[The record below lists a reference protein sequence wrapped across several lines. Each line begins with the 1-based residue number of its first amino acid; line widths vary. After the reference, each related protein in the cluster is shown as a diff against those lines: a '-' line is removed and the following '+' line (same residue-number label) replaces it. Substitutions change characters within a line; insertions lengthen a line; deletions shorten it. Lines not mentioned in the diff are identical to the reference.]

1 MLEWSRFHSLS
12 GADTENFEKLCRGVV
27 RRHYGNLGPL
37 YELKNQPGVE
47 FYITL
52 SSDHPSLGKKNDT
65 VGWQN
70 KWFSYKT
77 NGELTSGAKTQI
89 LHSLDKTKEHVSQ
102 IDHWLL
108 WTHQTLAKCDQKW
121 YFSLQD
127 KYHFTLHLW
136 NQDHLDELLSG
147 PALDLR
153 NTYFD
158 ELALTHEMLLEQH
171 EKSIA
176 PIKSRWLHDVHQQ
189 MEAEL
194 KVRQVLGEKGAW
206 NKFERITNNL
216 NEVFETISSSRS
228 DPKYSRWMN
237 ELEIFQSSCKTLLE
251 YCDIFNKDICGD
263 DIEDISKTIEEVDVK
278 AKHEIRK
285 TLMQLR
291 SNNLPL
297 SLTITNALAYIND
310 AKNLFQ
316 SAIELLSQQFIAILA
331 DAGGGKTQLAAELTA
346 QSIGRSAGILILG
359 RSLKKGMG
367 LDDIAQSFTF
377 YQKQINNFE
386 ALISALNSV
395 GERSNRRLPI
405 VIDGL
410 NEAQDPREWKPL
422 FESVLPI
429 LKKYPN
435 VVLIV
440 TLRTSEKGYENYY
453 RPIRRERHTGRE
465 STAENSLPESAFE
478 ILSEG
483 YHEELTYKAI
493 NAYFRRYKI
502 KADPFTA
509 PLNFFSHPLNLKIF
523 CDVSNR
529 KAEKEIQVSYFPSSI
544 YSLFRE
550 QISHTANSIA
560 NMTNLSKKYRVEDVE
575 RAIYFLGECFLDA
588 DSRTIKEHVFRD
600 KIDIPL
606 NDWDSDV
613 VNLLAQEGIIFRDEG
628 DERFTYEL
636 TPVYDRLGGFII
648 AEYLLGKNSHK
659 PLNEWVSKAEFIG
672 KLFGEA
678 SVQHPLSQDI
688 LHALIVLTPK
698 TIYQQQFWKSLPE
711 DFQSSALAMSHLIDK
726 DDICSETLDNYKS
739 LIINDGL
746 SRRYIKQLLTLRY
759 TVGHPLN
766 AEFLNEVLLTQSV
779 SDRDLSWTE
788 HLRSQSSELISGL
801 KTHLENIKSG
811 SKVNP
816 DFIHLRMIFYAWH
829 LTSTVIDLRDYATE
843 LLYYLGQQDPK
854 AIFKLATGFLSVNDP
869 YVSERLLASS
879 YAVTTV
885 LIDSPDHKESVV
897 NLAQTLYSQMFVEDA
912 PNATAHLLARDY
924 ASCILKL
931 VAFHYPDS
939 IQDLNKSLFQ
949 HPFPKMPKIELGHV
963 EKDEEDHSRYDSPF
977 RMDFENYTIGRL
989 IEDRGNY
996 DYSHEGYKVARGN
1009 ILWRT
1014 KELGWSYAQF
1024 EKVEQFIESDEHHYS
1039 RGRRSRVERYGK
1051 KYSWIAY
1058 YELAGQL
1065 SDKGNLDYWGR
1076 ERFSTDTDPFFPC
1089 DAEHSEIDSHEFLS
1103 DESTSTKNWVLSIDL
1118 PDLSR
1123 IIETN
1128 DRGQD
1133 WILLDGF
1140 IREDSK
1146 KLNRN
1151 LFCSVNT
1158 AFVSNQDLGF
1168 LQKYIDDKNK
1178 LDWPENHTTHSI
1190 YSGELYCEALNQ
1202 HIGESAIRV
1211 EIGYETQTYEQPEF
1225 RIGDEIHIK
1234 GGTYEREVPIVNDL
1248 EVFSTIICY
1257 YWENSGNSKESIN
1270 RLALAPWIVKKLGL
1284 RFNPSTFCYLDN
1296 NGKSAVLSVNQKG
1309 DMHSNYRDLIYL
1321 RKDLFE
1327 LLSKQSG
1334 MAFIKRI
1341 YGEKTYSKTENLG
1354 GKDSYRRFESIN

>member
-12 GADTENFEKLCRGVV
+12 GADTANFEKLCRGVV
-27 RRHYGNLGPL
+27 RRHYGSLGPL

-52 SSDHPSLGKKNDT
+52 NSDHPSLAKKNDT

-70 KWFSYKT
+70 KWFSYKA

-102 IDHWLL
+102 INHWFL
-108 WTHQTLAKCDQKW
+108 WTHQTLAKCDQEW
-121 YFSLQD
+121 YFDLQD
-127 KYHFTLHLW
+127 NYPFTLHLW

-158 ELALTHEMLLEQH
+158 ELALTHEMLFEQH

-176 PIKSRWLHDVHQQ
+176 PIKSRWLHDVHQK
-189 MEAEL
+189 MDAEL

-206 NKFERITNNL
+206 NKFERVAINL
-216 NEVFETISSSRS
+216 NWVSESISSNIN
-228 DPKYSRWMN
+228 DPKYSRWKD

-251 YCDIFNKDICGD
+251 YCEIFNKDVCGD
-263 DIEDISKTIEEVDVK
+263 DIEEISKTLEKVDKK

-297 SLTITNALAYIND
+297 SLMITNALAYIND

-359 RSLKKGMG
+359 RNLKKGMG
-367 LDDIAQSFTF
+367 LDNIAQSFTF
-377 YQKQINNFE
+377 YQKQLNNFE
-386 ALISALNSV
+386 ALLSALNSV

-410 NEAQDPREWKPL
+410 NEAQDPREWKPQ

-435 VVLIV
+435 VVLVV
-440 TLRTSEKGYENYY
+440 TLRTSEKGHENYY
-453 RPIRRERHTGRE
+453 RPIRRQRHTNRE
-465 STAENSLPESAFE
+465 STAEHSLPESAFE

-493 NAYFRRYKI
+493 KAYFKRYKI
-502 KADPFTA
+502 KADPFAA

-523 CDVSNR
+523 CDVTNR

-550 QISHTANSIA
+550 QIGYIANSIA
-560 NMTNLSKKYRVEDVE
+560 NMTNLSQKYRVEDIE
-575 RAIYFLGECFLDA
+575 KAIYFLGECFWEE
-588 DSRTIKEHVFRD
+588 DSRTIKEDIFRD
-600 KIDIPL
+600 KIDARL
-606 NDWDSDV
+606 NDWDSDL

-628 DERFTYEL
+628 DEKFTYEL
-636 TPVYDRLGGFII
+636 TPVYDRLGGFVV
-648 AEYLLGKNSHK
+648 AEYLLGKYSQK
-659 PLNEWVSKAEFIG
+659 PLSEWVSRDEFIE
-672 KLFGEA
+672 KLFGEV

-698 TIYQQQFWKSLPE
+698 TIYQQQLWNALPE

-726 DDICSETLDNYKS
+726 DDLCSETLDSYKS

-746 SRRYIKQLLTLRY
+746 SRKYIEQLLTLRY
-759 TVGHPLN
+759 TVEHPLN
-766 AEFLNEVLLTQSV
+766 AEFLSEVLLAQSV

-788 HLRSQSSELISGL
+788 YLRSQSSELIGEL
-801 KTHLENIKSG
+801 KTNLEHIKSG

-816 DFIHLRMIFYAWH
+816 EFIHLRMVFYAWH

-843 LLYYLGQQDPK
+843 LLYYLGQQNPG
-854 AIFKLATGFLSVNDP
+854 AIFKLAADFFSVNDP
-869 YVSERLLASS
+869 YVLERLLASS
-879 YAVTTV
+879 YAITTI

-897 NLAQTLYSQMFVEDA
+897 NFARTLYGQMFVGDA
-912 PNATAHLLARDY
+912 PNATTHLLAREY

-931 VAFHYPDS
+931 IAFHHPDS
-939 IQDLNKSLFQ
+939 IQDLDQSLFQ
-949 HPFPKMPKIELGHV
+949 HPFPNMPKIKLGHI
-963 EKDEEDHSRYDSPF
+963 EKDEEDPSRYASPF

-989 IEDRGNY
+989 IEDRRNY

-1009 ILWRT
+1009 ILWRVN
-1014 KELGWSYAQF
+1014 ELGWSYAQF
-1024 EKVEQFIESDEHHYS
+1024 EKLEQSIGADEDYHS
-1039 RGRRSRVERYGK
+1039 RARRSRVERYGK

-1076 ERFSTDTDPFFPC
+1076 ERFSTDIDPFFPSEG
-1089 DAEHSEIDSHEFLS
+1089 EHSEVGFHEFLS
-1103 DESTSTKNWVLSIDL
+1103 DVSTSTKNWVLSADL
-1118 PDLSR
+1118 PDLSGV
-1123 IIETN
+1123 IEIN
-1128 DRGQD
+1128 DRGKD

-1140 IREDSK
+1140 ICEDSK

-1151 LFCSVNT
+1151 FFCSVDT

-1178 LDWPENHTTHSI
+1178 LDWPEKHCTHSI

-1211 EIGYETQTYEQPEF
+1211 EIGYETQTYEQREF
-1225 RIGDEIHIK
+1225 RVGDKIHIK
-1234 GGTYEREVPIVNDL
+1234 SGTYEREVPIVNDL

-1257 YWENSGNSKESIN
+1257 YWENPGNSKESIN

-1296 NGKSAVLSVNQKG
+1296 NGKSAVLSVNPKG

-1334 MAFIKRI
+1334 MEFIKRI
-1341 YGEKTYSKTENLG
+1341 CGEKTYSKTENLE